1 MPRMFGRTSCRSG
14 KGMDAHPKGRER
26 SGDPPGGLG
35 GVGRL
40 TQRSGRSW
48 EAFPEVREVL

>member
-14 KGMDAHPKGRER
+14 KGMDAHPKGSER